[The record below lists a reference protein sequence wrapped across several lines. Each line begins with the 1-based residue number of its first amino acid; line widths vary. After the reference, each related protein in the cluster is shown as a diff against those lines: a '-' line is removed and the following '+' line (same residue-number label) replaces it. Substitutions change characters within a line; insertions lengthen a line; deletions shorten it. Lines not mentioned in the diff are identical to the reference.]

1 MSGNKKKK
9 ANRKGL
15 DQEWDGWGDSVP
27 KGVSTSDGSAMQ
39 DAFLSKNRGIFD
51 TESKTVRV
59 ASVSLAMTDA
69 DCRQLVEPIWR
80 ERLHNCLEKIDK
92 LRNDD
97 GGWFKLEGG
106 SWYFSE
112 INSVIPDPQQVEKGN
127 HYSSWP
133 SFNVAETFSF
143 CDERFQGVLPT
154 EEEFRRIVLSEHT
167 PFASWLGEKC
177 FTLVQKS
184 TSTPS
189 APCRKHN
196 EVMNV
201 SQRLLRSIFPN
212 TNNDLVDRLGLGCR
226 YKRDSNGLGSD
237 SPNFFVRRL
246 PIFRLSDGYV
256 SPSELKL
263 TASDLI
269 ALWSVFEIL
278 PNELAEEPD
287 FLVFYG
293 LIRKHLDCFS
303 FGGGKFEFTEEFWK
317 NATRFEGDDEF
328 RLQDSNDFGERKCRF
343 IQGRLLSCDVDRAD
357 VRPAYEE
364 KRLTSPDPNCG
375 HWDLW
380 AENVDC
386 CDANKLLSTP
396 CAYYARNP
404 RHDVRTEGVIG
415 IDFGTK
421 STTVVRFVD
430 KETLKPMRVGHAN
443 FEELPTEASDYE
455 NPTVMQFIDFNTF
468 LEAYRAR
475 GGRPRT
481 KWRDLTISH
490 TAADMLHDA
499 VAGASDL
506 YVSFLSEL
514 KQWAG
519 GSDTLRIKDKRGEEF
534 ILPPYGKLTETDR
547 PDPIEIYA
555 YYLGLN
561 INHMRNGIFL
571 RYELSYPV
579 TYDKDI
585 LVRLRESFERGIRKS
600 LPESV
605 LNDKELMKNF
615 YVRFGASEP
624 AAYSLCAL
632 SEYGFRPEGKQQKCF
647 YGVFDFGGG
656 TTDFDYGTYRDV
668 TDDEADQGYDYVLEH
683 FRPSGDKFLGGEN
696 ILQLLAFDVFKRNRE
711 MLLREGITFSRPFE
725 RENTSFEGEEGLVA
739 SSPEA
744 KINMSQV
751 MEALRPLWEGDEK
764 SKEKEALQAGKLRLT
779 LFDRSGE
786 QKSGIE
792 LEFDADELEKRIR
805 ARIDRGVK
813 NFFIRLKEVFR
824 EPEVPKDLEK
834 ISIFLAGNSSK
845 SPIVREL
852 FKECI
857 GAFEKDKQDAYKD
870 KFELFPPLGTAEADA
885 KMKERSIEPKEGI
898 EQPTGKTGVAFGLV
912 MGREGGNIKV
922 VDKNQDD
929 TGHIAFRFYVG
940 KQRKGVFVP
949 VLTMASKQGKWHK
962 LMAVGS
968 RKTVEINYS
977 DLPEASTGELPAS
990 KTFTKVCT
998 IDSDD
1003 NADGNLFIR
1012 VKSANEF
1019 DWVVAESEKQVDNEK
1034 VRTFRLD

>member
-1 MSGNKKKK
+1 MSKKKK
-9 ANRKGL
+9 KTYRQDL
-15 DQEWDGWGDSVP
+15 SQEWDGWGSP
-27 KGVSTSDGSAMQ
+27 GSTETNGTVT
-39 DAFLSKNRGIFD
+39 NGIFV

-59 ASVSLAMTDA
+59 NSIAFVPTDHE
-69 DCRQLVEPIWR
+69 RKLLVEPIWR
-80 ERLHNCLEKIDK
+80 RRLNNCLATIADTLKV
-92 LRNDD
+92 NN
-97 GGWFKLEGG
+97 GWFELCSGG
-106 SWYFSE
+106 YYFAE
-112 INSVIPDPQQVEKGN
+112 INAIVQARNEIPEAQYYGSYPNFE
-127 HYSSWP
+127 P
-133 SFNVAETFSF
+133 SQTFPLCSGKY
-143 CDERFQGVLPT
+143 EGVLPT
-154 EEEFRRIVLSEHT
+154 KEELAKILCSASS
-167 PFASWLGEKC
+167 PFQDVGVKCLTIGKDYSHPPSCKLQNDVTAQVPRAFFHALFPTASNKDLEGLFLYAACRNGERLA
-177 FTLVQKS
+177 TD
-184 TSTPS
+184 TPS
-189 APCRKHN
+189 FNA
-196 EVMNV
+196 
-201 SQRLLRSIFPN
+201 
-212 TNNDLVDRLGLGCR
+212 TT
-226 YKRDSNGLGSD
+226 
-237 SPNFFVRRL
+237 L
-246 PIFRLSDGYV
+246 PIFRLSDKFV
-256 SPSELKL
+256 PL
-263 TASDLI
+263 SDLNLSPATLL
-269 ALWSVFEIL
+269 ALWSVFEVM
-278 PNELAEEPD
+278 PKEFAKNK
-287 FLVFYG
+287 VFNVLHG
-293 LIRKHLDCFS
+293 LIRKYIDCFS
-303 FGGGKFEFTEEFWK
+303 FENRVLDFSDKFWSQ
-317 NATRFEGDDEF
+317 AIRFEEDGDF
-328 RLQDSNDFGERKCRF
+328 KLQGEELE
-343 IQGRLLSCDVDRAD
+343 QSEQVYVAERLLACDVDRAD
-357 VRPAYEE
+357 VRPSYEE

-380 AENVDC
+380 AENVDRLGSG
-386 CDANKLLSTP
+386 KTVSIP
-396 CAYYARNP
+396 CAFYARNP
-404 RHDVRTEGVIG
+404 RHDVKTEGVVG

-421 STTVVRFVD
+421 STTVVRYVD
-430 KETLKPMRVGHAN
+430 KEPLKPMRVGHAN
-443 FEELPTEASDYE
+443 FEELPSEASDYE

-475 GGRPRT
+475 DGRPRT
-481 KWRDLTISH
+481 KWCDLTISH

-499 VAGASDL
+499 VAGTSDL

-534 ILPPYGKLTETDR
+534 ILPPYGKLTEADR

-605 LNDKELMKNF
+605 LNDQELMKNF

-632 SEYGFRPEGKQQKCF
+632 SEYGFRPEGKQKCF

-696 ILQLLAFDVFKRNRE
+696 ILQLLAFDIFKRNKE

-751 MEALRPLWEGDEK
+751 MEALRPLWEGG
-764 SKEKEALQAGKLRLT
+764 EKEALQGGKLKLT

-813 NFFIRLKEVFR
+813 NFFFRLKEAFR

-845 SPIVREL
+845 SPIVTQL

-857 GAFEKDKQDAYKD
+857 EAFEKDNHDAYKD
-870 KFELFPPLGTAEADA
+870 KFELFPPLGTAEANA
-885 KMKERSIEPKEGI
+885 KMKERTIEPKDGI

-922 VDKNQDD
+922 IDKNQDD

-940 KQRKGVFVP
+940 KQRKGLFVP
-949 VLTMASKQGKWHK
+949 ILTMASKQGEWHK
-962 LMAVGS
+962 VMVVGD
-968 RKTVEINYS
+968 RKTIEINYS
-977 DLPEASTGELPAS
+977 DLPEAGTGELS
-990 KTFTKVCT
+990 IRKTFTHVCT
-998 IDSDD
+998 INPNDCGGS
-1003 NADGNLFIR
+1003 LYIR

-1019 DWVVAESEKQVDNEK
+1019 DWTVAKSEKQVDEK
-1034 VRTFRLD
+1034 KAKTVRLD